1 MWTEWRVMRQPSW
14 YERQGNCR
22 SRCIGCSPLLS
33 NKSDG
38 VFDAPKHALL
48 AATEP
53 LALGGRQAARIQLP
67 LAQDRELVRP
77 RQLRMG
83 HDVLGFGKEGSGVLE
98 HRIPV
103 EVRGCLHHG

>member
-22 SRCIGCSPLLS
+22 SCCIACSPLLS

-38 VFDAPKHALL
+38 VFDAPEHALL

-53 LALGGRQAARIQLP
+53 LALGSREAACIQLP
-67 LAQDRELVRP
+67 FLQDRELHLS
-77 RQLRMG
+77 RQCRMRSNVLRFG
-83 HDVLGFGKEGSGVLE
+83 EKGYRVLQGRFDVEF
-98 HRIPV
+98 R
-103 EVRGCLHHG
+103 